1 MFRLTNEKVQVQMS
15 DQMQLGDILSEI
27 LKTTGPANLT
37 VSTFSTGEEFLRNL
51 LRLKNKGLVTSA
63 VLYCDM
69 KAAEKTARINTMLRN
84 TFDKVMLC
92 RNHSK
97 VLLILTN
104 TQKISVITSQNQ
116 TRGNR
121 MESYVVLQDNS
132 IYDYLFSS
140 IQKMNCAE
148 IWTEQKI

>member
-1 MFRLTNEKVQVQMS
+1 MS
-15 DQMQLGDILSEI
+15 DQLQLGDVLSEI
-27 LKTTGPANLT
+27 LKNTGPANLT

-51 LRLKNKGLVTSA
+51 IRMKNKGLVTSA

-84 TFDKVMLC
+84 TFDKVRLC
-92 RNHSK
+92 KNHSK

-121 MESYVVLQDNS
+121 MESYVVLQDPA
-132 IYDYLFSS
+132 IYDYLFSEIS
-140 IQKMNCAE
+140 KMNYAE
-148 IWTEQKI
+148 IWTEKKI